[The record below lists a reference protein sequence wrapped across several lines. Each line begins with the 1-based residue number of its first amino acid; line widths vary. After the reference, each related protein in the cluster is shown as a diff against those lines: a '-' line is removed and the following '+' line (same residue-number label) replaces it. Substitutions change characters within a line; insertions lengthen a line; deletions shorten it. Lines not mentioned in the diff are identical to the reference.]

1 MKSQEYDNINSK
13 VDNQFNTKEY
23 LKKMDMILFMV
34 NLVMDYADKGDPTA
48 NDILKQVLDFQEQHK
63 LE

>member
-1 MKSQEYDNINSK
+1 
-13 VDNQFNTKEY
+13 
-23 LKKMDMILFMV
+23 MDMILFMV

-48 NDILKQVLDFQEQHK
+48 NDILKQVLDFQEQNK